1 MKRLS
6 LILLAL
12 VLALSSA
19 LPAAA
24 EEEIKTYTLMISAN
38 ADTPAWEDYWF
49 AGYLEEQLGVRF
61 EATQVSQEG
70 FAEKVNLAFATQQLP
85 DLLLGGLTNEEI
97 ATYGAQGLILPLEDY
112 LTWENTPTIMA
123 WFEIVDGYK
132 SALYY
137 PDGHIYDLQ
146 GFNTMNRELNTQRY
160 WINAEWC
167 EEAIGKLPE
176 TLDEYYDYLT
186 YVKEND
192 MNGNGDPNDEVPL
205 AGKTTSYSSQN
216 YFDGVLP
223 ILFAF
228 GLTTRTLEAVDG
240 VVQYNPVQPVFKEFL
255 KYMNT
260 LYEEGLLDEGYF
272 TQTDD
277 QYVAKISNHQAGV
290 FNDWAQWL
298 RISDI
303 NIWQEYSSNKPMT
316 SEFNDERK
324 WGYNDMTLDRH
335 FIITKACDD
344 PLGLLKVLDWMM
356 TDTYDTPD
364 GKMTEERAALVG
376 EYEEY
381 VMRQYSGRLSQTR
394 GAEQGTWDKYPEYG
408 WIWTEGENAN
418 GHFWSTDITYP
429 KDEFVSADAFQ
440 AKMTPN
446 AFPIPNLVI
455 EQFTDVGQQA
465 LSDQTAIHN
474 APYAHVGWSP
484 NIKLTADE
492 ATEATL
498 IKVNLDAYLDAMY
511 AKFVIGEADIDAEF
525 DAYVAELEARE
536 LDRYLEIYQTA
547 YDRWANAGK

>member
-6 LILLAL
+6 LVLLAL
-12 VLALSSA
+12 ILALSA
-19 LPAAA
+19 VLPAVA
-24 EEEIKTYTLMISAN
+24 EEEIRTYSLMISA
-38 ADTPAWEDYWF
+38 DSETPAWNDYWF
-49 AGYLEEQLGVRF
+49 AEYLEEQIGVRF
-61 EATQVSQEG
+61 DATQVSQEG

-132 SALYY
+132 AALYY
-137 PDGHIYDLQ
+137 PDGHIYNLQ
-146 GFNTMNRELNTQRY
+146 GFMMMERELCNQRY
-160 WINAEWC
+160 WINSQWC

-176 TLDEYYDYLT
+176 TLDEYYEYLT

-192 MNGNGDPNDEVPL
+192 MNGNGDPNDEIPL
-205 AGKTTSYSSQN
+205 GGKTTSYSSAN

-223 ILFAF
+223 ILFGF
-228 GLTTRTLEAVDG
+228 GMTTRTLEAVDG
-240 VVQYNPVQPVFKEFL
+240 VVQYNPAQPVFKEFL

-260 LYEEGLLDEGYF
+260 LYAEGLLDEGYF

-277 QYVAKISNHQAGV
+277 QYVAKIANYQVGA

-298 RISDI
+298 RITDD
-303 NIWQEYSSNKPMT
+303 NIWPQYTSNKPMT
-316 SEFNDERK
+316 SEFNDTPM
-324 WGYNDMTLDRH
+324 WSFDDMRLERH
-335 FIITKACDD
+335 FMITKACDD
-344 PLGLLKVLDWMM
+344 PVGLLKVLDWLM

-381 VMRQYSGRLSQTR
+381 VMRQYSGRLTQHR
-394 GAEQGTWDKYPEYG
+394 GAEKGTWDKYPDYG
-408 WIWTEGENAN
+408 WVWKEGENDK
-418 GHFWSTDITYP
+418 GTFWSTDITYP
-429 KDEFVSADAFQ
+429 ADEFTSGDAFKKQ
-440 AKMTPN
+440 QTPN
-446 AFPIPNLVI
+446 AFPCPNLVL
-455 EQFTDVGQQA
+455 EQMVNVKQIALTDEVV
-465 LSDQTAIHN
+465 TKN

-484 NIKLTADE
+484 NIKLTAEE
-492 ATEATL
+492 ASEATL
-498 IKVNLDAYLDAMY
+498 IKVNLDAYLDAMF
-511 AKFVIGEADIDAEF
+511 AKFVTGEVDIDAEF
-525 DAYVAELEARE
+525 DKYVEELNARE